1 MQKQN
6 ECAKMVT
13 NKRRYL
19 CPACGKATVLF
30 LLPTTQ
36 IRDLPVKCKRCGI
49 ESIVNIL
56 PEPAP

>member
-1 MQKQN
+1 MMKRN
-6 ECAKMVT
+6 KCARMITK
-13 NKRRYL
+13 KRRYL
-19 CPACGKATVLF
+19 CPACRQQTVLF

-36 IRDLPVKCKRCGI
+36 VKDLPVKCKRCGV

>member
-1 MQKQN
+1 
-6 ECAKMVT
+6 MVT

-56 PEPAP
+56 SEPAP

>member
-1 MQKQN
+1 
-6 ECAKMVT
+6 MVT